1 MNCMSADRV
10 VNTSVVNGILDTVR
24 TRVSTFALEIE
35 EAAPD
40 AGEVGTGTT
49 AEVLGSVLLRHLG
62 G

>member
-1 MNCMSADRV
+1 MSADRV

-24 TRVSTFALEIE
+24 TRVLTFALEIE

-49 AEVLGSVLLRHLG
+49 AEVLGSVLFRHLG